1 MRDPTPPPP
10 GPPPPAEEGKSI
22 YPPLPAA
29 QGRAPLLSA
38 VHITKRF
45 GSFAANDSID
55 LDIYGGEIHAL
66 LGENGAG
73 KSTLVK
79 IIYGLLQ
86 PTGGEL
92 RVMGRKVALAGP
104 AAARAL
110 GVAMVFQHFSLFEN
124 LTVAENVALGL
135 STGEPLA
142 AMTQRLV
149 DLSRVYGLPLEPAR
163 EVWRL
168 SVGER
173 QRIEIV
179 RALMQNPKLLILDEP
194 TSVLTPQETDQLF
207 ITLRRLK
214 GEGRAILYISHK
226 LDEVKALC
234 DTATILRGGKK
245 VATCDPRLETAASL
259 ARMMV
264 GADIGEVRAAIGRKT
279 GAPRLVIRDL
289 TLDPDDP
296 HGVRL
301 DTVAL
306 EVRGGE
312 IVGIAGVSGNGQDEL
327 FAALSGERASPHA
340 DNIIIDG
347 RAVGQLSIT
356 DRRRLGAAFVPEER
370 LGHGTAPRMRL
381 SDNALLTGHAAG
393 GMVKRGF
400 IDRTAML
407 ATVDNTTKAFD
418 VRKAKR
424 DPEAMSLSG
433 GNLQKFVV
441 GREILRE
448 PGVLVVAQPTW
459 GVDAGAAATI
469 RQALI
474 NLAGRGAAVLV
485 ISQDLDELEEIA
497 DRIAVIFHGRL
508 SEAIDAAAVT
518 REALGLLMGGS
529 AAKGE
534 AGGGPQADRKDLG
547 HAVGA

>member
-1 MRDPTPPPP
+1 MTHRQALEPN
-10 GPPPPAEEGKSI
+10 AR
-22 YPPLPAA
+22 
-29 QGRAPLLSA
+29 QPLLSA
-38 VHITKRF
+38 VQLTKRF
-45 GSFAANDSID
+45 DALAANDSIN
-55 LDIYGGEIHAL
+55 LDIFGGEIHAL

-79 IIYGLLQ
+79 IIYGLLR
-86 PTGGEL
+86 PTSGEL
-92 RVMGRKVALAGP
+92 RFSGRKVELAGP

-110 GVAMVFQHFSLFEN
+110 GIGMVFQHFSLFEN

-135 STGEPLA
+135 PAGEPFGAMSRRLA
-142 AMTQRLV
+142 E
-149 DLSRVYGLPLEPAR
+149 LSREYGLPLEPAR

-194 TSVLTPQETDQLF
+194 TSVLTPQETDQL
-207 ITLRRLK
+207 IVTLRRLK

-234 DTATILRGGKK
+234 DTATILRGGRK
-245 VATCDPRLETAASL
+245 VVTCDPRVETAASL
-259 ARMMV
+259 ARLMV
-264 GADIGEVRAAIGRKT
+264 GADIGDVRAAATRKPSM
-279 GAPRLVIRDL
+279 ARLVIRDL

-301 DTVAL
+301 RAVSL

-327 FAALSGERASPHA
+327 FAVLSGERTSSHA
-340 DNIIIDG
+340 DDIIIDG
-347 RAVGQLSIT
+347 LPVGQSSIT
-356 DRRRLGAAFVPEER
+356 DRRRLGAALVPEER
-370 LGHGTAPRMRL
+370 LGHGTAPRMKL
-381 SDNALLTGHAAG
+381 SDNALLTGHMLG
-393 GMVKRGF
+393 RMVNRGF
-400 IDRTAML
+400 IDRPATL
-407 ATVDNTTKAFD
+407 AVVDNITEAFD

-424 DPEAMSLSG
+424 DPEAISLSG

-474 NLAGRGAAVLV
+474 DLAARGSAVLV

-508 SEAIDAAAVT
+508 SEAGEAASTT

-529 AAKGE
+529 ASYGPIESKTD
-534 AGGGPQADRKDLG
+534 AGRLPRGMAVDHATWRLSPRRDDADI
-547 HAVGA
+547 

>member
-1 MRDPTPPPP
+1 MLDPTLPHPPSDS
-10 GPPPPAEEGKSI
+10 PAPAREAREG
-22 YPPLPAA
+22 
-29 QGRAPLLSA
+29 APLLSA

-45 GSFAANDSID
+45 GAFTANDSVD
-55 LDIYGGEIHAL
+55 LDIYGGEIGAL

-86 PTGGEL
+86 PTAGEL
-92 RVMGRKVALAGP
+92 RFMDRKVELAGP

-110 GVAMVFQHFSLFEN
+110 GIAMVFQHFSLFEN

-135 STGEPLA
+135 SSGEPFAAVTERLA
-142 AMTQRLV
+142 
-149 DLSRVYGLPLEPAR
+149 DLSRVYGLPLEPQR

-234 DTATILRGGKK
+234 DAATILRGGKR
-245 VATCDPRLETAASL
+245 VATCDPRIETAASL

-264 GADIGEVRAAIGRKT
+264 GADIGEVRAAADRMT
-279 GAPRLVIRDL
+279 GAPRFVIRDL

-301 DTVAL
+301 DTVSL
-306 EVRGGE
+306 EVNGGE

-327 FAALSGERASPHA
+327 FAALSGERACPHA
-340 DNIIIDG
+340 DDIVIDG
-347 RAVGQLSIT
+347 RAVGRLPIT
-356 DRRRLGAAFVPEER
+356 ARRQLGAAFVPEER
-370 LGHGTAPRMRL
+370 LGHATVPRMKL
-381 SDNALLTGHAAG
+381 SDNALLTGHASSS
-393 GMVKRGF
+393 MVKHGF

-407 ATVDNTTKAFD
+407 AAVDATSQAFD
-418 VRKAKR
+418 VRKARR

-448 PGVLVVAQPTW
+448 PGVLLVAQPTW

-474 NLAGRGAAVLV
+474 NLAARGTAVLV

-508 SEAIDAAAVT
+508 SEPIDTAAAT
-518 REALGLLMGGS
+518 RETIGLLMGGS
-529 AAKGE
+529 TTKSKASAAVIGAHPNGKGHRVR
-534 AGGGPQADRKDLG
+534 A
-547 HAVGA
+547 